1 MNTQDDDDAGLQEV
15 ELLGRLN
22 KLTKLAKDMEIIV
35 AGHAETIAMWTDYA
49 TRLAAKVDSLQ
60 LQLTRVEEERDN
72 CISGSRG
79 LVTINREYRAI
90 NSELKVIGGM
100 AAYDRDR
107 ARDIAARLE
116 AECARCWGPVH
127 TQLLNSLRLGESGEL
142 DTKLSEYLDLVVVDD
157 VT

>member
-1 MNTQDDDDAGLQEV
+1 MNNQDEDDDGRQEV
-15 ELLGRLN
+15 ELLGRVN
-22 KLTKLAKDMEIIV
+22 KLTQLAKDMEIIV
-35 AGHAETIAMWTDYA
+35 AGHAQTIAIWRDYA

-79 LVTINREYRAI
+79 LVAINREYRALH
-90 NSELKVIGGM
+90 SELKVIGGQ

-107 ARDIAARLE
+107 ARDIAAQLE
-116 AECARCWGPVH
+116 AECAACWGPVH
-127 TQLLNSLRLGESGEL
+127 SQLLNALRLGESDQL
-142 DTKLSEYLDLVVVDD
+142 DAKLSDYLQKVVED

>member
-1 MNTQDDDDAGLQEV
+1 MNTQDEEDDGLQEV

-22 KLTKLAKDMEIIV
+22 KLTKLANDMEIIV
-35 AGHAETIAMWTDYA
+35 AGHLNTIAMWRDYA

-60 LQLTRVEEERDN
+60 KQLTLVEEERDN

-79 LVTINREYRAI
+79 LVAINREYRALH
-90 NSELKVIGGM
+90 SELKVIGGQ

-107 ARDIAARLE
+107 ARDIAAQLE
-116 AECARCWGPVH
+116 AECAACWGPVH
-127 TQLLNSLRLGESGEL
+127 SQLLNALRLGESDQL
-142 DTKLSEYLDLVVVDD
+142 DAKLGAYLQKVVED

>member
-1 MNTQDDDDAGLQEV
+1 MNTLDEDDDGLREV

-22 KLTKLAKDMEIIV
+22 KLTKLAKEMEIIV
-35 AGHAETIAMWTDYA
+35 AGHVNTIAMWRDYA

-72 CISGSRG
+72 CISGSKG
-79 LVTINREYRAI
+79 LVAINREYRALH
-90 NSELKVIGGM
+90 SELKVIGGQ

-107 ARDIAARLE
+107 ARDIAAQLE
-116 AECARCWGPVH
+116 AECAACWGPVH
-127 TQLLNSLRLGESGEL
+127 SQLLNALRLGESDQL
-142 DTKLSEYLDLVVVDD
+142 DAKLSDYLQKVVED

>member
-1 MNTQDDDDAGLQEV
+1 MNTQDEDDVGLQEV
-15 ELLGRLN
+15 DRIGRLN
-22 KLTKLAKDMEIIV
+22 KLTQLAIDMEIIV
-35 AGHAETIAMWTDYA
+35 AGHAGIIELWRDYA

-79 LVTINREYRAI
+79 LVAINREYRAI
-90 NSELKVIGGM
+90 HSELKVIGGM

-107 ARDIAARLE
+107 ARDLAAALE
-116 AECARCWGPVH
+116 EECAQCWGPVH
-127 TQLLNSLRLGESGEL
+127 TQLLNALRLGQ
-142 DTKLSEYLDLVVVDD
+142 DRVVDD

>member
-1 MNTQDDDDAGLQEV
+1 MNTQDEGDAGLQEV

-35 AGHAETIAMWTDYA
+35 AGHAETIAIWRDYA

-79 LVTINREYRAI
+79 LVAINREYRALH
-90 NSELKVIGGM
+90 SELKVIGGQ
-100 AAYDRDR
+100 AAHDRDR
-107 ARDIAARLE
+107 ARDIAAQLE
-116 AECARCWGPVH
+116 AECAACWGPVH
-127 TQLLNSLRLGESGEL
+127 SQLLNALRLGESDQL
-142 DTKLSEYLDLVVVDD
+142 DAKLSDYLQKVVED